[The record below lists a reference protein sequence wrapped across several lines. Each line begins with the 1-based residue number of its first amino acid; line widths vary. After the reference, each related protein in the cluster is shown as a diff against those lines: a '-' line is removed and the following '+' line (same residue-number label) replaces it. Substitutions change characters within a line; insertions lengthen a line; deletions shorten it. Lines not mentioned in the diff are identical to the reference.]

1 MLYKV
6 VWRGE
11 RANGVILFNELKPR
25 VIGRV
30 KILID
35 NNGYNGVR
43 FWSLFVFNK
52 PNHLSA
58 NRKTRMEQARNYRA
72 QLVSAQSLKIY
83 P

>member
-30 KILID
+30 RILID

-43 FWSLFVFNK
+43 FWSLFVYLFLINQIICQ
-52 PNHLSA
+52 PTERQEWSRPETTELN
-58 NRKTRMEQARNYRA
+58 
-72 QLVSAQSLKIY
+72 
-83 P
+83 